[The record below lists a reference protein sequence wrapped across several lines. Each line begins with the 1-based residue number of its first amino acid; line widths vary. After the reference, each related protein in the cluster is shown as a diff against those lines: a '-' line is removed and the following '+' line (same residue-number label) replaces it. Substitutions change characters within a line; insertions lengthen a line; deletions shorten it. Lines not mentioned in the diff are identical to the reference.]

1 MNFVGVDVNSASPAL
16 LRYVSGMNALTARRV
31 YEHRREKG
39 PFKNREELKQ
49 VAGFGD
55 QTFVQ
60 AAGFLKVIGGE
71 NPLDAT
77 WIHPESYDIA
87 RRVLDKIG
95 CDVADLA
102 KTVPAPPKEEPK
114 KEFAAELAE
123 HGVRRARVRRQAEVR
138 RSGVRGCGRAAMPR
152 TEPGTQYCSTQY

>member
-1 MNFVGVDVNSASPAL
+1 MATFSGTTTSTIVLGNPPAQNPLTVTSTGLVDVNSASPAL

-49 VAGFGD
+49 VSGFGD

-87 RRVLDKIG
+87 RRVLEKIG

-102 KTVPAPPKEEPK
+102 KTVPAV
-114 KEFAAELAE
+114 L
-123 HGVRRARVRRQAEVR
+123 
-138 RSGVRGCGRAAMPR
+138 SGKGAC
-152 TEPGTQYCSTQY
+152 

>member
-1 MNFVGVDVNSASPAL
+1 M
-16 LRYVSGMNALTARRV
+16 
-31 YEHRREKG
+31 
-39 PFKNREELKQ
+39 
-49 VAGFGD
+49 
-55 QTFVQ
+55 Q

-87 RRVLDKIG
+87 RRVLEKIG
-95 CDVADLA
+95 CDVSDLA

-123 HGVRRARVRRQAEVR
+123 QETGDRRTGERQESEQAAEVSDQKSEVSDR
-138 RSGVRGCGRAAMPR
+138 ESAAA
-152 TEPGTQYCSTQY
+152 EPVLSTQYSVPSAEGSAVSSELPQASSTELAETTVLTVPEAAPSPKLRPQSNPRS